1 INRHGAVSTIEIV
14 HGGYAATGSYGM
26 GNTVYGPVAS
36 SNTARGIT
44 TVAEAMT
51 EEIIERTIEKFYISA
66 QTAVR
71 WGFGM
76 ITIHGGH
83 GWLLSQFMS
92 PAINK
97 RTDKWGG
104 SFENNMRLPLAIVD
118 AVGRAVG
125 PGFPIEM
132 RISGAECFEG
142 GYDLDY
148 GVRIAEALD
157 GKVELIHVSVGS
169 HENDDTFTITHPS
182 MFLDDGCNVKY
193 AAAVKARVKHSKV
206 ATVGALS
213 DPEMMEEI
221 IASGKADIVQMAR
234 GLICDPDI
242 PIKARTGRESEI
254 RHCMRCFACF
264 GSLLHRGHIICA
276 LNPETSNEL
285 DFRFVKP
292 QAEKK
297 KVLIA
302 GGGIAG
308 MQAALTCK
316 QRGHDVILCEKSGE
330 LGGILRCEKNVPFK
344 RHLDRYLDYQA
355 NLVKKENIDLRL
367 NTEVTPDYVSKI
379 APDVII
385 AALGAVPSVP
395 AIPGIDGKNV
405 LSVTDC
411 YSNPEKSGDKVVIL
425 GGGLSGTE
433 LAVYLTK
440 HLGRSCTIM
449 EMEPQLGN
457 GGNRIHAMALDVEIK
472 QNSIDVQTGTKCV
485 KITSEGAYGEKDGE
499 TKLYP
504 ADTVVNALGL
514 KARDREAADLSLCA
528 PEFYLIGDC
537 NTPRNIFMTTNEAT
551 HVATDVGRPL
561 Q

>member
-1 INRHGAVSTIEIV
+1 MYYKLSL
-14 HGGYAATGSYGM
+14 
-26 GNTVYGPVAS
+26 
-36 SNTARGIT
+36 
-44 TVAEAMT
+44 
-51 EEIIERTIEKFYISA
+51 IS
-66 QTAVR
+66 
-71 WGFGM
+71 
-76 ITIHGGH
+76 
-83 GWLLSQFMS
+83 LS
-92 PAINK
+92 PA
-97 RTDKWGG
+97 
-104 SFENNMRLPLAIVD
+104 SCAVD
-118 AVGRAVG
+118 
-125 PGFPIEM
+125 
-132 RISGAECFEG
+132 
-142 GYDLDY
+142 LN
-148 GVRIAEALD
+148 
-157 GKVELIHVSVGS
+157 VGS
-169 HENDDTFTITHPS
+169 ERGEYVSQDYILDKLNRPHRAISIMYCYYPNDIGWPIRAS
-182 MFLDDGCNVKY
+182 
-193 AAAVKARVKHSKV
+193 
-206 ATVGALS
+206 
-213 DPEMMEEI
+213 
-221 IASGKADIVQMAR
+221 IA
-234 GLICDPDI
+234 
-242 PIKARTGRESEI
+242 
-254 RHCMRCFACF
+254 H
-264 GSLLHRGHIICA
+264 
-276 LNPETSNEL
+276 
-285 DFRFVKP
+285 
-292 QAEKK
+292 
-297 KVLIA
+297 
-302 GGGIAG
+302 
-308 MQAALTCK
+308 
-316 QRGHDVILCEKSGE
+316 
-330 LGGILRCEKNVPFK
+330 
-344 RHLDRYLDYQA
+344 
-355 NLVKKENIDLRL
+355 KKENIDLRL

-551 HVATDVGRPL
+551 HVATDIGRPF